1 MRTGHCISAISA
13 EEHLVEEDAE
23 PAWDQAP
30 AQPLAQAPAV
40 PAIQPQTQDG
50 DSNGATP
57 GGERPE
63 RPVPPV
69 AATNGVAAPTNGSAV
84 AQRTESAMPVRK
96 RLSLRIV
103 ESGEVDRDRQLLDR
117 VVRELL
123 EHGGH
128 DDVVLQIATGGRL
141 VSMEWPHLT
150 VAATEELT
158 QTLTGLL
165 GDSGVVSLES

>member
-1 MRTGHCISAISA
+1 
-13 EEHLVEEDAE
+13 
-23 PAWDQAP
+23 
-30 AQPLAQAPAV
+30 
-40 PAIQPQTQDG
+40 
-50 DSNGATP
+50 
-57 GGERPE
+57 
-63 RPVPPV
+63 
-69 AATNGVAAPTNGSAV
+69 
-84 AQRTESAMPVRK
+84 MPVRK